1 MNQASSSINKPD
13 ECDRREYTLRF
24 GAISNC
30 NGSVQF
36 FNRSTG
42 QEVTVGINIDDQAFQ
57 YRVQAE
63 FPAIVADLVDLA
75 VAIHASDPLAPQNL
89 SEKPRNLHIVL
100 PVRHPELL
108 SAEPFRS
115 KLEDLLEWTTG
126 SEWAFEFQKRTV
138 SGRIVEHQQIL
149 PMVPEGCEVALW
161 SGGLDALA
169 GLYTRMRIYPERSFV
184 LFGSGSKNIT
194 YNRQKQVAK
203 KVQSIF
209 PNRCNLV
216 RVRIPFDNSR
226 ELPKNKSPRAR
237 GVVFT
242 LLGAACAYLMG
253 GRILSVYENG
263 IGAINLPYR
272 ASAVGLDHSRSVH
285 PLTLLMVSDLVSEL
299 LGEKFQV
306 QNPFLFSTKAE
317 MCQALAEDGKTDLA
331 SLTLSCDSLHRKRK
345 QPNQCGYCSSC
356 ILRKQALTASK
367 IEDKTRYVVPH
378 GDRPSK
384 DPSLILRHMLAQV
397 RTFHSLLST
406 SNEIGIRWEA
416 LTRKFLELDDI
427 VDRASEVEGL
437 SRVDLQ
443 SRLIRLYW
451 TYVSEWDIVESL
463 VAGDLLDTDNKQQI
477 SHKKSLYKVE
487 RQSYD

>member
-1 MNQASSSINKPD
+1 MNQTLSVLQKFQDN
-13 ECDRREYTLRF
+13 DRREYTFRF
-24 GAISNC
+24 GPILNS

-36 FNRSTG
+36 LNRCIG
-42 QEVTVGINIDDQAFQ
+42 NEVTVGINIDDQAFQ

-63 FPAIVADLVDLA
+63 FPAIVADLIDLA
-75 VAIHASDPLAPQNL
+75 VAIHASDRLAPQNL
-89 SEKPRNLHIVL
+89 GEKPRHLHIVL
-100 PVRHPELL
+100 PVRQPELL
-108 SAEPFRS
+108 SSEPFRS
-115 KLEDLLEWTTG
+115 KLEGLLKWATD

-138 SGRIVEHQQIL
+138 SGRIVERQQIL
-149 PMVPEGCEVALW
+149 PMVPQGSEVALW

-169 GLYTRMRIYPERSFV
+169 GLYTRMRMYPEKPFV
-184 LFGSGSKNIT
+184 LFGSGSNDII
-194 YNRQKQVAK
+194 YGRQEQVAK

-209 PNRCNLV
+209 PNRCHLV
-216 RVRIPFDNSR
+216 LAPIRLNDIQEV
-226 ELPKNKSPRAR
+226 PKNKITRGR

-272 ASAVGLDHSRSVH
+272 ASAVGLDLSRSVH
-285 PLTLLMVSDLVSEL
+285 PLTLLMVSDVVSEL
-299 LGEKFQV
+299 FGEKFQV

-331 SLTLSCDSLHRKRK
+331 SLTISCDSLHRKSK
-345 QPNQCGYCSSC
+345 QPIECGYCSSC
-356 ILRKQALTASK
+356 ILRKQALAASK
-367 IEDKTRYVVPH
+367 IDDKTRYVVPH

-384 DPSLILRHMLAQV
+384 DPTLILRNMLAQV
-397 RTFHSLLST
+397 RTFHGLLSN
-406 SNEIGIRWEA
+406 SNQIDIRWEA
-416 LTRKFLELDDI
+416 LTRKFPELDDI

-437 SRVDLQ
+437 SPVDMQ

-487 RQSYD
+487 RQRYD

>member
-1 MNQASSSINKPD
+1 MNDASSSINKPD

-24 GAISNC
+24 GPILNH

-36 FNRSTG
+36 LNRSIG
-42 QEVTVGINIDDQAFQ
+42 KELTVGLNIVDQEFQ

-75 VAIHASDPLAPQNL
+75 VAIHASDRLAPQNL
-89 SEKPRNLHIVL
+89 SEKSRHLHIVL

-138 SGRIVEHQQIL
+138 SGRIVERQQIL

-169 GLYTRMRIYPERSFV
+169 GLYTRMKMYPERPFV
-184 LFGSGSKNIT
+184 LFGSGSNDST
-194 YNRQKQVAK
+194 YARQKQVAK

-209 PNRCNLV
+209 PNRCHLV
-216 RVRIPFDNSR
+216 LAPIRLNDSR
-226 ELPKNKSPRAR
+226 EVPKNKITRAR

-242 LLGAACAYLMG
+242 LLGAACAYLLG
-253 GRILSVYENG
+253 RRILSVYENG

-285 PLTLLMVSDLVSEL
+285 PLTLLMVSEVVSEL
-299 LGEKFQV
+299 FGEKFQV
-306 QNPFLFSTKAE
+306 KNPFLFSTKAE
-317 MCQALAEDGKTDLA
+317 MCQALATDGKSDLA
-331 SLTLSCDSLHRKRK
+331 SLTISCDSPHRKPE
-345 QPNQCGYCSSC
+345 QPTQCGYCSSC
-356 ILRKQALTASK
+356 ILRKQALAAAK
-367 IEDKTRYVVPH
+367 IEDKSRYILPH
-378 GDRPSK
+378 GERPSE
-384 DPSLILRHMLAQV
+384 DPSLMFRHMLAQLS
-397 RTFHSLLST
+397 TFRRLLST
-406 SNEIGIRWEA
+406 SNEIEIRWEA
-416 LTRKFLELDDI
+416 LRRKFPELDDI

-437 SRVDLQ
+437 SPVNMQ

-451 TYVSEWDIVESL
+451 TYVSEWDIVEAL

-487 RQSYD
+487 RQRYD